1 VTAAGSRPDADVAV
15 SELAGLAGELGATL
29 DATQSARLLRFADLM
44 LRWNRVH
51 NLTSIAH
58 RAQVLSHHLL
68 DSLAVAPTLL
78 ELAAGRGLRVLDVG
92 AGAGF
97 PGVPLAVALPA
108 LRFTLLDKVEKK
120 VAFLNQAK
128 GELSL
133 ENVEVVHSRVE
144 SYSAAEFD
152 VILAR
157 AFSSLADL
165 VRLSRHLLAP
175 HGHWCALKGTVPHD
189 EIDALEQAQL
199 GVRIGRTVKLRVP
212 RLNAERHL
220 ILIEPS

>member
-1 VTAAGSRPDADVAV
+1 MTAAGSRPEADVAV
-15 SELAGLAGELGATL
+15 SELAGLASELGVTL
-29 DATQSARLLRFADLM
+29 DAAQSARLLRFADLM

-51 NLTSIAH
+51 NLTAIAH
-58 RAQVLSHHLL
+58 PEQVLSHHLL

-92 AGAGF
+92 AGAGL
-97 PGVPLAVALPA
+97 PGIPLAVALPA
-108 LRFTLLDKVEKK
+108 LRFTLLDKVAKK
-120 VAFLNQAK
+120 VAFLVQAK

-133 ENVEVVHSRVE
+133 ENVEAVHARVE
-144 SYSAAEFD
+144 AYRAAPFD

-165 VRLSRHLLAP
+165 VRLTRHLLAP
-175 HGHWCALKGTVPHD
+175 HGHWCALKGTLPRD
-189 EIDALEQAQL
+189 EIGALEQAQL
-199 GVRIGRTVKLRVP
+199 GVRISRTVKLRVP